1 MKTFKDFWNAM
12 DENKNNDMYGL
23 ISSPLHIGYFL
34 TIKSDIDLFGD
45 EVKVIASDN
54 KIDIEQVDIKKL
66 FKRFNKEF
74 S

>member
-34 TIKSDIDLFGD
+34 TIKSDMDLFGD